1 LTFDSAA
8 LSAFLDILLDA
19 SRGCA
24 EIRVLQASIDLRTN
38 RVVPHDVFQST
49 IAVWGDDPAHLVH
62 EAARIRGISAYITVN
77 PVNPALKARADRLK
91 KARATTRDEDIV
103 CLSWLYLDYDVECP
117 DGISSTDEELA
128 AARARLEKVQADH
141 PELVLSSIWGC
152 SGNGCWMLIRL
163 PDYPN
168 DAEHRALVA
177 RVVDW
182 FREEYSDEAVTIDE
196 KCKNPSRSM
205 PLVGTMKCKGESSPD
220 RPHRLA
226 TIESPPDRSLTPL
239 DLKAWAA
246 IHVPAAPPE
255 AQGAN
260 GQAHAPD
267 AQQAGPRV
275 AGDVEKR
282 AIAYLATIEPA
293 VSGQRGHDKTFGA
306 ACRVGPG
313 FDLPE
318 ATTIRL
324 IREHYNPRCEPPWS
338 DKDLEHKVHDA
349 YQKEKR
355 RGWLLA
361 AKSKRRKAGA
371 ATTAPAGTQH
381 QRPEIEISTRRD
393 LALEETL
400 KALAGDGELF
410 RRGTSLGMVAREEND
425 TAKLPG
431 GVELRHARG
440 SLRFVPIAPTVLGCR
455 LTKLASFFR
464 WMPDKEGEPITID
477 CHPPDWLIGAISDHQ
492 YWPGVRHLLSIAE
505 CPYVRDDGSIVSPG
519 FDAATGTLYRPSV
532 TIPALPDR
540 PTRKDVEAALQ
551 LLAELVIQFP
561 FETGFDRDVWLADLL
576 TCIQRPMIA
585 GPVPGFVYNGN
596 AAGVG
601 KGLLIDLVG
610 LLVHGVPVGTRI
622 YPIDP
627 AEAAKV
633 KLALALAA
641 VPIVHFDNLAE
652 GGFYGGGVIDSALT
666 STVTSDRILGQSRDS
681 GNVPLRPT
689 WHASGN
695 NISPVKDSGRRWL
708 RSNLTTTLEKPYERD
723 DIEEKHLRDSTLKR
737 RGELLGAALT
747 ILKAHALAG
756 RPTGTTD
763 GKPWAP
769 LGSFE
774 DWDHVVRGAVQFA
787 TGNDCL
793 HTQREGEKERPDRLN
808 KAALLEGWLEVDP
821 HGEGKTIEE
830 VLDAVRDHPTC
841 YPTLRNALLSLGRDG
856 KLPSSEKLRY
866 KLRGMKNTPIN
877 RLRFETCGE
886 NRNGTSL
893 WRVVAC

>member
-1 LTFDSAA
+1 MGTIHPSSALGQPTTNVKAA
-8 LSAFLDILLDA
+8 LALLKRGYWAHLTHPGTKRPIGNGWGA
-19 SRGCA
+19 SRWDEAKMRKTA
-24 EIRVLQASIDLRTN
+24 ERHPDAGVGIALGPGRAPKGGWLSDLEVDGPEGADSLTRLLGGEVPDTPNWLATRGDHTLFVVDGPRLQKALIAAGAVEGTDEKGKGAWHLPEFPGLEFRIGGYKSDGKTIKQVQSVCPPTPGTDGNARKWNVQPTTPPAPLPEASYVALE
-38 RVVPHDVFQST
+38 T
-49 IAVWGDDPAHLVH
+49 IGV
-62 EAARIRGISAYITVN
+62 E
-77 PVNPALKARADRLK
+77 KARKVEAPAGDGNG
-91 KARATTRDEDIV
+91 KAV
-103 CLSWLYLDYDVECP
+103 
-117 DGISSTDEELA
+117 GA
-128 AARARLEKVQADH
+128 AARTRRRG
-141 PELVLSSIWGC
+141 PLSVE
-152 SGNGCWMLIRL
+152 
-163 PDYPN
+163 D
-168 DAEHRALVA
+168 RAV
-177 RVVDW
+177 
-182 FREEYSDEAVTIDE
+182 
-196 KCKNPSRSM
+196 K
-205 PLVGTMKCKGESSPD
+205 
-220 RPHRLA
+220 
-226 TIESPPDRSLTPL
+226 
-239 DLKAWAA
+239 
-246 IHVPAAPPE
+246 
-255 AQGAN
+255 
-260 GQAHAPD
+260 
-267 AQQAGPRV
+267 
-275 AGDVEKR
+275 
-282 AIAYLATIEPA
+282 YLAKIEPA
-293 VSGQRGHDKTFGA
+293 ISGQGGHDKTFGA

-318 ATTIRL
+318 ATTLWL
-324 IREHYNPRCEPPWS
+324 IRDHYNPRCEPPWS
-338 DKDLEHKVHDA
+338 DKELEHKVQDA
-349 YQKEKR
+349 YRVEAE
-355 RGWLLA
+355 RGWLLKGRSA
-361 AKSKRRKAGA
+361 RSRRYGAPPSKNGDGRA
-371 ATTAPAGTQH
+371 
-381 QRPEIEISTRRD
+381 EIEISTRRD

-400 KALAGDGELF
+400 KALAGDRELF
-410 RRGTSLGMVAREEND
+410 CRGTSLGVVAREEND

-464 WMPDKEGEPITID
+464 WVSDKAGESIAID
-477 CHPPDWLIGAISDHQ
+477 CHPPDWLIGAVSDHQ

-505 CPYVRDDGSIVSPG
+505 CPYISADGSIVSPG
-519 FDAATGTLYRPSV
+519 FDASTGTLYRPSV
-532 TIPALPDR
+532 TIAALPDR
-540 PTRKDVEAALQ
+540 PTTRDVQAALK

-561 FETGFDRDVWLADLL
+561 FETGFDRDAWLADLL

-610 LLVHGVPVGTRI
+610 LLVYGVPVGTRI

-652 GGFYGGGVIDSALT
+652 GGFYGGGVMDSALT

-681 GNVPLRPT
+681 GNVPLRPA
-689 WHASGN
+689 WHVSGN

-708 RSNLTTTLEKPYERD
+708 RCNLKTTLEKPYERD
-723 DIEEKHLRDSTLKR
+723 DIEDKQLRDSTLKHR
-737 RGELLGAALT
+737 AELLRAALI

-774 DWDHVVRGAVQFA
+774 DWDHVVRGAVHFA

-821 HGEGKTIEE
+821 RGEGKTIEE
-830 VLDAVRDHPTC
+830 VIDAVRDNPTS
-841 YPTLRNALLSLGRDG
+841 YPTLRNALLSIGRDG
-856 KLPSSEKLRY
+856 KIPSSEKLKY

>member
-1 LTFDSAA
+1 MGNDTRLSPFRQTTSSVKTALALLKLGYWAHLIHPDEKRPIGRAWAEKRWDQGKIDKTAECYPAAGVGVALGPDRAPKGGWLIDLEGDGDQAADSLARLLGGEVPYTPAWSSTRGNHTLFTADGPRLQKALIAA
-8 LSAFLDILLDA
+8 GAEEGTDERGKGAWHLPELPGLEIRCGGYKADGKTVKQVQSVVPPTPGTDGTPRIWAVQPSTSVEPLPEAAYAFLEQLA
-19 SRGCA
+19 A
-24 EIRVLQASIDLRTN
+24 EKARKA
-38 RVVPHDVFQST
+38 
-49 IAVWGDDPAHLVH
+49 
-62 EAARIRGISAYITVN
+62 EAAAGDS
-77 PVNPALKARADRLK
+77 
-91 KARATTRDEDIV
+91 
-103 CLSWLYLDYDVECP
+103 
-117 DGISSTDEELA
+117 
-128 AARARLEKVQADH
+128 
-141 PELVLSSIWGC
+141 
-152 SGNGCWMLIRL
+152 NG
-163 PDYPN
+163 
-168 DAEHRALVA
+168 
-177 RVVDW
+177 
-182 FREEYSDEAVTIDE
+182 
-196 KCKNPSRSM
+196 K
-205 PLVGTMKCKGESSPD
+205 
-220 RPHRLA
+220 
-226 TIESPPDRSLTPL
+226 
-239 DLKAWAA
+239 
-246 IHVPAAPPE
+246 
-255 AQGAN
+255 
-260 GQAHAPD
+260 
-267 AQQAGPRV
+267 V
-275 AGDVEKR
+275 AGASARTRRRGPLSIEDR
-282 AIAYLATIEPA
+282 AIKYLAKIEPA
-293 VSGQRGHDKTFGA
+293 VSGQGGHDKTFGA

-318 ATTIRL
+318 ATTLRL
-324 IREHYNPRCEPPWS
+324 IRDHYNPRCQPPWS
-338 DKDLEHKVHDA
+338 DKELEHKVQDA
-349 YQKEKR
+349 YRVETE
-355 RGWLLA
+355 RGWLLKGRSDRSRRYGA
-361 AKSKRRKAGA
+361 PPSKNGDGRA
-371 ATTAPAGTQH
+371 
-381 QRPEIEISTRRD
+381 EIEISTRRD

-400 KALAGDGELF
+400 KALAGDRELF
-410 RRGTSLGMVAREEND
+410 CRGTSLGVVAREEND

-464 WMPDKEGEPITID
+464 WVSDKAGESIAID
-477 CHPPDWLIGAISDHQ
+477 CHPPDWLIGAVSDHQ

-505 CPYVRDDGSIVSPG
+505 CPYIRDDGSIVSPG
-519 FDAATGTLYRPSV
+519 FDASTGTLYRPSV
-532 TIPALPDR
+532 TIPPLPDR
-540 PTRKDVEAALQ
+540 PTTKDVQAALE
-551 LLAELVIQFP
+551 LLTGLVIQFP
-561 FETGFDRDVWLADLL
+561 FETGFDRDVWLADLF

-652 GGFYGGGVIDSALT
+652 GGFYGGGVMDSALT

-681 GNVPLRPT
+681 GNVPLRPA
-689 WHASGN
+689 WHLSGN
-695 NISPVKDSGRRWL
+695 NISPVRDSGRRWL
-708 RSNLTTTLEKPYERD
+708 RCNLKTTLEKPYERD
-723 DIEEKHLRDSTLKR
+723 DIEEKHLRDSTLKCR
-737 RGELLGAALT
+737 AELLRTALI
-747 ILKAHALAG
+747 ILKAHALAD

-774 DWDHVVRGAVQFA
+774 DWDHVVRGAVHFA

-821 HGEGKTIEE
+821 RGEGKTIEE
-830 VLDAVRDHPTC
+830 VIDAVRDNPTS
-841 YPTLRNALLSLGRDG
+841 YPTLRNALLSIGRDG
-856 KLPSSEKLRY
+856 KIPSSEKLRY